1 MSPDGKTLSPLVETR
16 DRLFQN
22 NEPMASVL
30 RESTLQPRQVY
41 KPYKP
46 ARVWPFLF
54 SCCQLAFLAWL
65 IWGATRHAHVA
76 AECTGLCRDA
86 YTAGYNTGKWL
97 ACGIIIALW
106 VAFDI
111 IVGVTTYIFRR
122 D

>member
-1 MSPDGKTLSPLVETR
+1 MSPDGKTLSLKVKTR
-16 DRLFQN
+16 DRLFQH
-22 NEPMASVL
+22 NEPMA
-30 RESTLQPRQVY
+30 TTTMQPRQVY

-76 AECTGLCRDA
+76 PDCTGLCKDA
-86 YTAGYNTGKWL
+86 YTAGYNTGRWL
-97 ACGIIIALW
+97 ACGVIIALW

-111 IVGVTTYIFRR
+111 IVGVTTYILRR